1 MQETGE
7 VEVNAGCDFYRSDCG
22 VFHSWSFLRSRL
34 RTLEVRSEFM
44 HAGDAALL
52 VICALLFGYLLY
64 ALLKAEEF

>member
-1 MQETGE
+1 M
-7 VEVNAGCDFYRSDCG
+7 
-22 VFHSWSFLRSRL
+22 
-34 RTLEVRSEFM
+34 RTLEVRSELM